1 MNSSR
6 PYLIRGIYEWIV
18 DNGCTPYLLVDTQS
32 PEVVVPMQFIENSR
46 IILNIAPMA
55 VQALALG
62 NEAVSFNARFGGT
75 PMNVV
80 VPVSAVLAVYARE
93 NGKGMVFG
101 EDDGGDHP
109 TGNSPAPTP
118 EKSRRPTLT
127 VVK

>member
-62 NEAVSFNARFGGT
+62 NDAVSFSARFGGT

-93 NGKGMVFG
+93 NGKGMVFS

-109 TGNSPAPTP
+109 TGNSPVPTS